1 MTLDPRL
8 PTPPRRAVPAGSCD
22 THAHVYA
29 EPYPVDNASY
39 VIPRAHPDVYRGML
53 ATTGM
58 TYGVVVQ
65 PDAYRDTRLLEQ
77 VLAEGVGRL
86 AGVAVVD
93 ERVTPEHLERLHTL
107 GVRGLRF
114 NLQTDR
120 RTGQRY
126 AGSAGADA
134 LRQLAPRLGELGW
147 HAQLWGPL
155 DECLR
160 LAADT
165 ERHAVPVVLDHMG
178 WPDVAAGTGGAG
190 FQRLLRTLDQGNLWV
205 KLSVCRFG
213 APEGGYPGI
222 RPFHDALVGARPDR
236 LLWGS
241 DWPYVGMG
249 DAAPDVGE
257 LLDLFQDWVADDKT
271 VAQILVAN
279 PARLYGLPE
288 C

>member
-1 MTLDPRL
+1 MILDPRL
-8 PTPPRRAVPAGSCD
+8 PTPPRHAVPAGACD

-29 EPYPVDNASY
+29 EPYPVGNASY
-39 VIPRAHPDVYRGML
+39 AIPRAHPATHRGML

-65 PDAYRDTRLLEQ
+65 ADAYRDTQLLEQ
-77 VLAEGVGRL
+77 ALAEGDGRL
-86 AGVAVVD
+86 VGVAVAD
-93 ERVTPEHLERLHTL
+93 ERITQEHLERLHGL

-114 NLQTDR
+114 NLQIDR
-120 RTGQRY
+120 RTGRRY
-126 AGSAGADA
+126 PGSASADS
-134 LRQLAPRLGELGW
+134 LRQLAPRLSALGW

-155 DECLR
+155 DECLQ
-160 LAADT
+160 LAADI
-165 ERHAVPVVLDHMG
+165 ERHDVPVVLDHMG
-178 WPDVAAGTGGAG
+178 WPDTVAGIGDPG
-190 FQRLLRTLDQGNLWV
+190 FQRLLRALDHGNLWV
-205 KLSVCRFG
+205 KLLVCRFWTPD
-213 APEGGYPGI
+213 AGYGRL
-222 RPFHDALVGARPDR
+222 RPFHDALVAARADR

-257 LLDLFQDWVADDKT
+257 LLDLFQDWVADEKL

-279 PARLYGLPE
+279 PAHLYGLPT